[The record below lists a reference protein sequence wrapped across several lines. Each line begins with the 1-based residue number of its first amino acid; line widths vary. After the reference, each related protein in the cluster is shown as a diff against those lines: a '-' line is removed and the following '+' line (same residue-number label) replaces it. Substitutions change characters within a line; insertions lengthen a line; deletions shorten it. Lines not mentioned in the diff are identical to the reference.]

1 MSNTIQSTIR
11 ISGQPGTSFRI
22 VPRSR
27 GDEQVEDVASGKL
40 DSAGAAILAL
50 PYGYYVL
57 LSEGNGAYPIHV
69 DNKAEVIQID
79 LASDR

>member
-27 GDEQVEDVASGKL
+27 GDEDVKDVASGKL
-40 DSAGAAILAL
+40 DGAGAANLVL
-50 PYGYYVL
+50 PFGYYVL
-57 LSEGNGAYPIHV
+57 LSEGHGAYPIHV
-69 DNKAEVIQID
+69 DNDAEVIQVD
-79 LASDR
+79 LAPDK